1 MRANILIFGILV
13 TAFNIALIV
22 FIQTIFLPFQQ
33 KRPRLNRMKTRFK
46 RKGYI
51 HVNKRK

>member
-1 MRANILIFGILV
+1 MRANIFILGIV
-13 TAFNIALIV
+13 ATAFKIAFNV
-22 FIQTIFLPFQQ
+22 FMQTIILPFQQ
-33 KRPRLNRMKTRFK
+33 KRRRLNWMKTRFK